1 MTGQS
6 LYYMGRTELQHKI
19 LAVAE
24 EEGVS
29 EAAYALKLLQ
39 SDARLAIASAG
50 KDSDTGRQQTQHYEV
65 EGPVAMLLTT
75 TAEEPDAELANRCLV
90 LSVNEQP
97 AQTAAIHQRQR
108 AAYTLD
114 AVEADVQAVRQRHQD
129 AQRLLEPLAV
139 ILPWAEQ
146 LTFRTDQTRMR
157 RDHAQYLALIAS
169 LTLLHQYQRQQLTRH
184 GSGQTERC
192 VVAAVADVAWANRL
206 LSAALGA
213 RVDPLLPQTHQLLEK
228 LAAYVVRRAETEGAT
243 RSEVRFTQRE
253 LRETLGWNDRA
264 LRRQLARLVD
274 LEYVLVYR
282 TGRGNQRVYQ
292 LLYDGRA
299 QDGAP
304 LLLGLADPQ
313 RLVVRGNAEA
323 RSPAESSS
331 TASLASSASESRVA
345 SPPNGTEPAVC
356 PCEPAAIRRPS
367 GSEPAAPQ
375 NAAKS
380 RRRQHFHSKPAV

>member
-1 MTGQS
+1 
-6 LYYMGRTELQHKI
+6 MGRTELQHKI

-114 AVEADVQAVRQRHQD
+114 GVEADVQAVRQRHQD

-157 RDHAQYLALIAS
+157 RDHAQYLALIAA

-184 GSGQTERC
+184 GGGQTERC
-192 VVAAVADVAWANRL
+192 VVAALEDVAVGQPPGQR
-206 LSAALGA
+206 SARRAA
-213 RVDPLLPQTHQLLEK
+213 RCRCCRKRVNCSRSST
-228 LAAYVVRRAETEGAT
+228 AYVARRAEAEGEA
-243 RSEVRFTQRE
+243 RGEVRFTQRE
-253 LRETLGWNDRA
+253 LRETLGWSDRA

-313 RLVVRGNAEA
+313 RLVSAGTRTPDRQRNRPRQRKRPPLPPWPHRPRKAAWPPPRTVPNRRFA
-323 RSPAESSS
+323 PANRRPS
-331 TASLASSASESRVA
+331 
-345 SPPNGTEPAVC
+345 GGH
-356 PCEPAAIRRPS
+356 PAAIRRP
-367 GSEPAAPQ
+367 PKTP
-375 NAAKS
+375 
-380 RRRQHFHSKPAV
+380 